1 MKKMFLLVSIMG
13 LLFIYSQNIQVHAKN
28 YNDNTDWVQNHLAM
42 LTVIDGYMDSSFS
55 NLKNLY

>member
-1 MKKMFLLVSIMG
+1 MG

-42 LTVIDGYMDSSFS
+42 LTVIDGYMLSGQKQV
-55 NLKNLY
+55 L